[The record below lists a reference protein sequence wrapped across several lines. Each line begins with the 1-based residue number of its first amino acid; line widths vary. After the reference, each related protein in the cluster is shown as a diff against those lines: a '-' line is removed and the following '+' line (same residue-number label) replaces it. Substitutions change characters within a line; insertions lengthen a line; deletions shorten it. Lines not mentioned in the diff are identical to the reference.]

1 MSSVYKKLK
10 RATKLI
16 RMGFINATKSRF
28 EFCNISSINY
38 LLDIGIGEKRRILL
52 WYYSKL
58 FEVEVKRSNQ
68 NV

>member
-16 RMGFINATKSRF
+16 RMGFINAIKSRF

-52 WYYSKL
+52 
-58 FEVEVKRSNQ
+58 
-68 NV
+68 